1 MPRELAEDGPRGS
14 WPVHED
20 RGEGTMSKH
29 HGANSGGGTRFSTGH
44 ILGLFGFYLVLAFCI
59 LAFTFFFVFTGG
71 EYRLVIVLTLAFSA
85 IATIVHVMAGRR
97 SRVDTLIDKGS

>member
-1 MPRELAEDGPRGS
+1 MSRY
-14 WPVHED
+14 H
-20 RGEGTMSKH
+20 GT
-29 HGANSGGGTRFSTGH
+29 NSGGGARFSTGH

-71 EYRLVIVLTLAFSA
+71 EYRLVIVLTLAFSI

>member
-1 MPRELAEDGPRGS
+1 
-14 WPVHED
+14 
-20 RGEGTMSKH
+20 MSKH
-29 HGANSGGGTRFSTGH
+29 HGASPGGGARFSTGH

-59 LAFTFFFVFTGG
+59 LAFTFFFVFTVG
-71 EYRLVIVLTLAFSA
+71 EFRLVIVLTLAFSV

>member
-1 MPRELAEDGPRGS
+1 
-14 WPVHED
+14 
-20 RGEGTMSKH
+20 MSKYH
-29 HGANSGGGTRFSTGH
+29 AANSGGGARFSTGH

-71 EYRLVIVLTLAFSA
+71 EYRLVIVLTLAFSI

>member
-1 MPRELAEDGPRGS
+1 
-14 WPVHED
+14 
-20 RGEGTMSKH
+20 MSKH
-29 HGANSGGGTRFSTGH
+29 HGANSGGGAPFSAAH

-59 LAFTFFFVFTGG
+59 LSFTFFFVFTVG
-71 EYRLVIVLTLAFSA
+71 EFRLVIVLTLAFGV